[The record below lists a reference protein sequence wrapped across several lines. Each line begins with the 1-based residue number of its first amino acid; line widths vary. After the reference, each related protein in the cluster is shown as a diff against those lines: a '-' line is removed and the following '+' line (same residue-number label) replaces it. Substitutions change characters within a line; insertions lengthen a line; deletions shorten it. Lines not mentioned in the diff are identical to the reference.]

1 MASNAQ
7 IFFAGVGTTFAIL
20 GAGFGG
26 GAFMANSA
34 LKEPTHQTRAA
45 EQPSPMRVILPASA
59 EAAQAPQLQT
69 QHIAAVETEPAKA
82 EPVKAEPVKTA
93 PEKRIEKI
101 DSRKAEKQVRER
113 RKRYADRKAKREA
126 ARARQQAE
134 PREEPAIMAFG
145 RDEPRQSFNLFGN

>member
-34 LKEPTHQTRAA
+34 LKERTHQTRAA
-45 EQPSPMRVILPASA
+45 EQPSPIRVILPASA
-59 EAAQAPQLQT
+59 EAAQASQLQT
-69 QHIAAVETEPAKA
+69 QNIAAVETEPAKA
-82 EPVKAEPVKTA
+82 EPVKAA
-93 PEKRIEKI
+93 PKRGIEKI
-101 DSRKAEKQVRER
+101 ESRQAEKQARER

-126 ARARQQAE
+126 ARARRQVE

-145 RDEPRQSFNLFGN
+145 RDEPRQSFNVFGN

>member
-7 IFFAGVGTTFAIL
+7 IFFAGIGTTFAIL
-20 GAGFGG
+20 GVGFGG
-26 GAFMANSA
+26 GAFMANST

-45 EQPSPMRVILPASA
+45 EQPSPIRVILPASA

-82 EPVKAEPVKTA
+82 EPVKAA

-113 RKRYADRKAKREA
+113 RKQYADRKAKREA
-126 ARARQQAE
+126 ARARQQPE